1 MWIFVLTSLTY
12 FYSWCCWLVFEA
24 VGWMIEQG
32 ARVIN
37 MSLGGPEQSQAG
49 ERMMQTAYDAGAL
62 VIAAAGNTGSQDLHY
77 PASYP
82 HVISVV
88 AVDED
93 EDIAAFSQYNSA
105 VDISAPGAEILST
118 VPPGTGGV
126 VLLTTTSAAA
136 PGIYMK
142 FSPKQTVAIEGELVD
157 CGYGET
163 ECPKGITAQKHIC
176 LIQR

>member
-1 MWIFVLTSLTY
+1 MLLFVWI
-12 FYSWCCWLVFEA
+12 VFEA

-49 ERMMQTAYDAGAL
+49 ARMMQTAYDAGAL

-82 HVISVV
+82 HVISVA

-93 EDIAAFSQYNSA
+93 EDFAIFSQYNSA
-105 VDISAPGAEILST
+105 VDISAPGSEILST

-126 VLLTTTSAAA
+126 VLLITTSAAA

-142 FSPKQTVAIEGELVD
+142 FSPKPTGTLEGVLVN

-163 ECPKGITAQKHIC
+163 TCPKGATSQKHIC
-176 LIQR
+176 LIER